1 MRRISIAAAA
11 SLCLL
16 LPSLHAQAAS
26 GGRSTFHW
34 TSTPVD
40 CTKSNAST
48 SPFARCATGTRPVAA
63 APKPPALAPAPAP
76 VVSAPAPAP
85 APVKQ
90 MSPAE
95 TAALTSPTA
104 GYVKC
109 AEFNQLCRVGESSLL
124 IWGKGTRFSTG
135 TVVDKSVWCNGSLGS
150 DFADNR
156 GTACWIKP
164 VGVAKDTSGSSM
176 ATSAPPVTV
185 STSLPLGELG
195 SPLFKVA
202 PTFERPAD
210 SDLGAFRTSC
220 AFAKMARIDP
230 IVFPGTVGQSHLH
243 TFFGNVAVN
252 ENSTTDSLLAFG
264 NSTCRGGIANRSG
277 YWVPTMIDTATGQP
291 VVPDGINVY
300 YKSGAFTGDK
310 LTRGV
315 PQGLRMVAGNP
326 TASAPRTE
334 NDVFAYRF
342 KCIGG
347 PNNENDKYGSAIP
360 NCDLGASVW
369 QEIFFPQCW
378 DGVNLDSPD
387 HKSHMSY
394 PVAVPDPSSTRGWQM
409 PACPASHPVIL
420 PEISF
425 NVMYTAKTR
434 DASLKWRLASDSYDA
449 SKPGGYSSH
458 GDWFNGWRHDVSEAW
473 FKSCLVAKK
482 DCHSHLLGDGRMIY

>member
-16 LPSLHAQAAS
+16 LPTVFAQTNP
-26 GGRSTFHW
+26 GGRTTYHW

-40 CTKSNAST
+40 CTKSNDST
-48 SPFARCATGTRPVAA
+48 SPFGRCAAGTRPAAA
-63 APKPPALAPAPAP
+63 APKPALRPP
-76 VVSAPAPAP
+76 VASAPAPAP
-85 APVKQ
+85 APVKPV
-90 MSPAE
+90 SPTDA
-95 TAALTSPTA
+95 AALASPTA

-109 AEFNQLCRVGESSLL
+109 AEFSQLCRVGEPSLL
-124 IWGKGTRFSTG
+124 MWGKGTKFSIG
-135 TVVDKSVWCNGSLGS
+135 TVVDKSVWCNGSLGA
-150 DFADNR
+150 DFGDNR

-164 VGVAKDTSGSSM
+164 IGAAKDTTGSNM
-176 ATSAPPVTV
+176 EVAALPVPIP
-185 STSLPLGELG
+185 TSLPVGDPG

-202 PTFERPAD
+202 PTYERPAD
-210 SDLGAFRTSC
+210 SDTGAFRTTC

-291 VVPDGINVY
+291 VVPDALNVY

-326 TASAPRTE
+326 TASAPRAD

-347 PNNENDKYGSAIP
+347 PNGENDKYGSAIP

-394 PVAVPDPSSTRGWQM
+394 PVMVPDPTSTRGWPMQ
-409 PACPASHPVIL
+409 ACPASHPVIL
-420 PEISF
+420 PAITF
-425 NVMYTAKTR
+425 NVIYTAR
-434 DASLKWRLASDSYDA
+434 SLNASLKWRLSSDNYDPA
-449 SKPGGYSSH
+449 QPGGYSSH
-458 GDWFNGWRHDVSEAW
+458 ADWFNGWRHDVSEAW
-473 FKSCLVAKK
+473 FQNCLVAKK
-482 DCHSHLLGDGRMIY
+482 DCHSHLLGDWRMIY